1 MSSLSTSITE
11 LRQLLDQTESEI
23 KSLEG
28 GRKASSARA
37 RKSLQSIKSS
47 SHALRKS
54 IMEHTKALPTKS
66 KAKKV
71 EAEVVAEPESVPEPQ
86 KKKKARKKKEV
97 VVEE

>member
-71 EAEVVAEPESVPEPQ
+71 EAAPEAVVEPVPEPQ